1 MCLKRSNYWDIVSS
15 YFSLSD
21 LAFDRMEKSLSL
33 SFILSFTVFQLFKL
47 DIEVIIRLEIKYL
60 IVSVAKNILRFIRQA
75 KRLQTNAY
83 ATQLSQIDEWL
94 LLSVSQMNLVS
105 NFCIGRTPVRSL
117 NSIRL
122 VFHNLIEW
130 IRVRLAYWLL
140 RTALVSVRLG
150 IK

>member
-1 MCLKRSNYWDIVSS
+1 M
-15 YFSLSD
+15 SD

-83 ATQLSQIDEWL
+83 ATQLSQIDE
-94 LLSVSQMNLVS
+94 
-105 NFCIGRTPVRSL
+105 
-117 NSIRL
+117 
-122 VFHNLIEW
+122 
-130 IRVRLAYWLL
+130 
-140 RTALVSVRLG
+140 
-150 IK
+150 